1 MIRSI
6 QRSNEWKTEMALFTA
21 GAKTCPLNAK
31 VDLQSHNINEYRF
44 MYMFI
49 AYAKCSLK
57 SKVHLQYSKII
68 TNKYTGKSL

>member
-31 VDLQSHNINEYRF
+31 VDVQSHNINEYRY

-68 TNKYTGKSL
+68 ANKYTGKSL